1 MTQGEIDAYWEKQSR
16 VCPIPEKF
24 DVWARGPVVR
34 VVLSIGQDMDV
45 TYTETGIQGIQWQPW
60 IEWVKWIK
68 GGERDARIVGK
79 VVAK

>member
-1 MTQGEIDAYWEKQSR
+1 MESEANAYWEKLSR
-16 VCPIPEKF
+16 GCPIPEKF

-45 TYTETGIQGIQWQPW
+45 TFTETGQQGIQWQAW